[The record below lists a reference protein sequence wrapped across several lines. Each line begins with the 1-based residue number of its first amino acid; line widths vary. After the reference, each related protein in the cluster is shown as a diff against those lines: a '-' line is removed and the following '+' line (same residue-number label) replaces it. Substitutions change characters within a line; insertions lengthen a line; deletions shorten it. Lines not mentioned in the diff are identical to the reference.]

1 MSVEAES
8 TAVSETRW
16 GGGSRKGWRLHVQQL
31 LRVREMTLLLLVCG
45 CGIVFSLTV
54 PNFGSLANFL
64 SISDSLVFDAMITT
78 GMTIA
83 LVSGGFDLSVGS
95 IFASSGVIVA
105 VAMVAGLSVWLSIGV
120 ALLTAAAWGLL
131 NGLVITKVGVNP
143 LLTTL
148 ATMGMARGFVYI
160 VTEGRVVTG
169 FPDEF
174 TAPGQA
180 AFGPVSALVLIALL
194 VVIAADVL
202 LRKSAFLRQLYY
214 IGSNERAA
222 RVSGINVE
230 RARIGVYLTTALL
243 AGLAGVLSTSKF
255 SAAIPLMGTGAELKA
270 IAAAVIGG
278 ASLYGGEGTVL
289 GGTLGLIFLALI
301 QSVLVLL
308 NISVYWQGFIAG
320 AVLLLAVSLDVLIH
334 KRS

>member
-1 MSVEAES
+1 VEAES
-8 TAVSETRW
+8 MTVSETRSDE
-16 GGGSRKGWRLHVQQL
+16 GPKRGWLPYVQRL
-31 LRVREMTLLLLVCG
+31 LRVREMTLLLLVAG
-45 CGIVFSLTV
+45 CGILFSLTV
-54 PNFGSLANFL
+54 PNFSGLANFL
-64 SISDSLVFDAMITT
+64 SIADSLVFDAMITT

-95 IFASSGVIVA
+95 IFASSGVVVA
-105 VAMVAGLSVWLSIGV
+105 VAMVAGLPVWLSIII
-120 ALLTAAAWGLL
+120 ALLAAGAWGLL
-131 NGLVITKVGVNP
+131 NGIVITKIGVNP

-160 VTEGRVVTG
+160 LTEGRVVTG

-180 AFGPVSALVLIALL
+180 VFGRVSALVLIALL
-194 VVIAADVL
+194 VVIVADVL

-243 AGLAGVLSTSKF
+243 AGTAGMLSTSKF

-289 GGTLGLIFLALI
+289 GGVLGLIFLALI

>member
-1 MSVEAES
+1 METKSILVSGVRSEES
-8 TAVSETRW
+8 AQ
-16 GGGSRKGWRLHVQQL
+16 KGWIRLLRRL
-31 LRVREMTLLLLVCG
+31 LRVREMTLLLLVAG
-45 CGIVFSLTV
+45 CGILFGLTV
-54 PNFGSLANFL
+54 PNFGSLGNVL
-64 SISDSLVFDAMITT
+64 SIADSLVFDAMITT

-95 IFASSGVIVA
+95 VFASSGVVVA
-105 VAMVAGLSVWLSIGV
+105 VTMVAGLPVWLSVLI
-120 ALLTAAAWGLL
+120 ALVTAAAWGLL
-131 NGLVITKVGVNP
+131 NGLVITKIGVNP

-148 ATMGMARGFVYI
+148 ATMGMARGSVYI

-180 AFGPVSALVLIALL
+180 SFGGVSLLVMIAIL
-194 VVIAADVL
+194 VVITADVL
-202 LRKSAFLRQLYY
+202 LRKSALLRQLYY

-230 RARIGVYLTTALL
+230 RARIGVYLITALL
-243 AGLAGVLSTSKF
+243 AGVAGILSTAKF
-255 SAAIPLMGTGAELKA
+255 SAAIPLMGTGTELKA

-320 AVLLLAVSLDVLIH
+320 TVLLLAVSLDVLIH
-334 KRS
+334 RRS

>member
-1 MSVEAES
+1 MEAES
-8 TAVSETRW
+8 MTVSETRSDE
-16 GGGSRKGWRLHVQQL
+16 GPKRGWLPYVQRL
-31 LRVREMTLLLLVCG
+31 LRVREMTLLLLVAG
-45 CGIVFSLTV
+45 CGILFSLTV
-54 PNFGSLANFL
+54 PNFSGLANFL
-64 SISDSLVFDAMITT
+64 SIADSLVFDAMITT

-95 IFASSGVIVA
+95 IFASSGVVVA
-105 VAMVAGLSVWLSIGV
+105 VAMVAGLPVWLSIII
-120 ALLTAAAWGLL
+120 ALLAAGAWGLL
-131 NGLVITKVGVNP
+131 NGIVITKIGVNP

-160 VTEGRVVTG
+160 LTEGRVVTG

-180 AFGPVSALVLIALL
+180 AFGRVSALVLIALL
-194 VVIAADVL
+194 VVIVADVL

-243 AGLAGVLSTSKF
+243 AGTAGMLSTSKF

-289 GGTLGLIFLALI
+289 GGVLGLIFLALI

>member
-1 MSVEAES
+1 MEAES
-8 TAVSETRW
+8 MTVSETRSDE
-16 GGGSRKGWRLHVQQL
+16 GPKRGWLPYVQRL
-31 LRVREMTLLLLVCG
+31 LRVREMTLLLLVAG
-45 CGIVFSLTV
+45 CGILFSLTV
-54 PNFGSLANFL
+54 PNFSGLANFL
-64 SISDSLVFDAMITT
+64 SIADSLVFDAMITT

-95 IFASSGVIVA
+95 IFASSGVVVA
-105 VAMVAGLSVWLSIGV
+105 VAMVAGLPVWLSIII
-120 ALLTAAAWGLL
+120 ALLAAGAWGLL
-131 NGLVITKVGVNP
+131 NGIVITKIGVNP

-160 VTEGRVVTG
+160 LTEGRVVTG

-174 TAPGQA
+174 TAPGEA
-180 AFGPVSALVLIALL
+180 VFGRVSALVLIALL
-194 VVIAADVL
+194 VVIVADVL

-243 AGLAGVLSTSKF
+243 AGTAGMLSTSKF

-289 GGTLGLIFLALI
+289 GGVLGLIFLALI

>member
-1 MSVEAES
+1 
-8 TAVSETRW
+8 
-16 GGGSRKGWRLHVQQL
+16 
-31 LRVREMTLLLLVCG
+31 MTLLLLVVG
-45 CGIVFSLTV
+45 CGILFSLTV
-54 PNFGSLANFL
+54 PNFSGLANFL
-64 SISDSLVFDAMITT
+64 SIADSLVFDVIITT

-95 IFASSGVIVA
+95 VFASSGVVVA
-105 VAMVAGLSVWLSIGV
+105 VAMVAGLPVWLSIII
-120 ALLTAAAWGLL
+120 ALLAAAAWGLL
-131 NGLVITKVGVNP
+131 NGLVITKIGVNP

-160 VTEGRVVTG
+160 LTEGRVVTG

-180 AFGPVSALVLIALL
+180 AFGRVSVLVLIALL
-194 VVIAADVL
+194 VVIVADVL

-243 AGLAGVLSTSKF
+243 AGAAGVLSTSKF

-289 GGTLGLIFLALI
+289 GGALGLIFLALI